1 MARWPAYS
9 TELIRRRYNL
19 LAPIYPIFDW
29 VFWLPRGICARAVER
44 MELGPGH
51 RVIEVGCGR
60 GRNLSA
66 IRKAIGAEGH
76 LYGID
81 LSEGML
87 ARARGLCTRQGWRN
101 VTLVNGN
108 AGEYE
113 PPELVDAALFSLCYE
128 VIPNDREVL
137 RHVWEWLLPGGR
149 VVIVGARSH
158 PGILGKVFGPIGA
171 LASRATVLGNP
182 YKRPWEDLEGLT
194 PDVETEFFLGGS
206 YYICRGRK
214 MVPKTQEYGAV

>member
-9 TELIRRRYNL
+9 TDFIRRRYNR

-44 MELGPGH
+44 MELRPGH

-60 GRNLSA
+60 GRNFPA

-87 ARARGLCTRQGWRN
+87 ARARSLSKRQGWGN

-113 PPELVDAALFSLCYE
+113 PPEPVDAALFSLCYE

-137 RHVWEWLLPGGR
+137 RHVWEGLLPGGR
-149 VVIVGARSH
+149 VVIVGARTH
-158 PGILGKVFGPIGA
+158 PGVLGKLLGPLGE
-171 LASRATVLGNP
+171 LVSRATVLGSP
-182 YKRPWEDLEGLT
+182 YKRPWEDLKEHT
-194 PDVETEFFLGGS
+194 ADVETEFFLWGS

-214 MVPKTQEYGAV
+214 MIAKTGERATP